1 MTRSAP
7 AQRSFASGE
16 VSPLL
21 WSRNDYIR
29 NQTGLRTARGFL
41 PLLEGGLTRAPGTWY
56 KGRTKGDQAPRLIP
70 FQFAIDD
77 ALILELTPF
86 VMRVWRYGALV
97 EKDGAPYELAIPY
110 DAAAIERMT
119 YVQSA
124 DVIYIADGARPI
136 QKLKR
141 FALDDWALEEAE
153 FSNGPFRVQN
163 LDEDIT
169 LQVTGGDI
177 KGSMTITASADVF
190 DPLHVGALFRLEAE
204 HYTDIPLWTGGT
216 AMPIGQHVRNDGKIY
231 HYVRPS
237 GSSPSSETLLIGST
251 LFNLNQADSSDER
264 RTGVN
269 PPLHETG
276 LQKVSTDPGNWWLY
290 ASDQDGIVKITNVI
304 DARTVEATVVKPL
317 PKNLAEEPTYRWSE
331 GAWSELRGYPACVEI
346 YDQRLVA
353 ASSES
358 EPRTLWFSAA
368 GGYADF
374 EPGTDADESFS
385 YTVSGQSSMNRIIGL
400 RSGKRALHIFA
411 IGQELSTRSDT
422 AGQVIGPTTTVIG
435 LDSSYGSSGAEPI
448 APDGN
453 PIIISRDGRRV
464 VQIAYSFQDDA
475 NSATDLSRAAAHF
488 GEEIF
493 TQIVWQGSPQR
504 LAWVSLASGDPVV
517 MLFNPAEEVIGW
529 ARVPLAGGAVESLAV
544 TPAGA
549 GDLDTVTMA
558 VRRTIDGES
567 RCYIEEVADIYS
579 ASSLADFYDINHLF
593 SGYEIPTGVPQTAF
607 SIPHLAGETVYAW
620 TDAGEFGPIDVA
632 GDGTL
637 NLPRAASRGVIGLFD
652 ATHHAETLDI
662 TAASP
667 EGDMAGRKKRLQARV
682 GVAIM
687 RTAQGYMRAVER
699 DLPHPVR
706 ERARVAIVPVQ
717 VSADLTQIYSGVVPV
732 DIESGHA
739 NEVSLRI
746 EPHGGAPLTIT
757 KITPTIQE
765 AGR

>member
-77 ALILELTPF
+77 ALILEFTPF

-124 DVIYIADGARPI
+124 DVIYIADGARPV

-141 FALDDWALEEAE
+141 FALDNWALEEAA

-163 LDEDIT
+163 LDKDFTISLAYST
-169 LQVTGGDI
+169 AGDPEVDL
-177 KGSMTITASADVF
+177 TASADVF
-190 DPLHVGALFRLEAE
+190 SMGHVGALFMFEPQGYENIA
-204 HYTDIPLWTGGT
+204 LWTSNTDVAVGDY
-216 AMPIGQHVRNDGKIY
+216 MRNGGKIY
-231 HYVRPS
+231 KVTA
-237 GSSPSSETLLIGST
+237 GT
-251 LFNLNQADSSDER
+251 N
-264 RTGVN
+264 TGVQ
-269 PPLHETG
+269 PPIHT
-276 LQKVSTDPGNWWLY
+276 
-290 ASDQDGIVKITNVI
+290 DGIELADKGKGIKWEFISDGKGVVEITAVT
-304 DARTVEATVVKPL
+304 DATHATGNITRKMP
-317 PKNLAEEPTYRWSE
+317 PNLVGGSTYRWSE
-331 GAWSELRGYPACVEI
+331 GAWSDERGYPACLEI
-346 YDQRLVA
+346 YDQRLVLA
-353 ASSES
+353 ASES
-358 EPRTLWFSAA
+358 EPRTLWFSSV
-368 GGYADF
+368 GGYTDF
-374 EPGTDADESFS
+374 EPGVEADQSFA
-385 YTVSGQSSMNRIIGL
+385 YTISGQASMNRIIGL
-400 RSGKRALHIFA
+400 RGGKRALHIFA
-411 IGQELSTRSDT
+411 IGQELSTRSDSQN
-422 AGQVIGPTTTVIG
+422 QVIGPTTTVIG
-435 LDSSYGSSGAEPI
+435 VDSSYGSSGAVPI
-448 APDGN
+448 SPDGN
-453 PIIISRDGRRV
+453 PIVISRDGRRV
-464 VQIAYSFQDDA
+464 MQISYSFQDDA
-475 NSATDLSRAAAHF
+475 NNTTDLSRAASHF

-493 TQIVWQGSPQR
+493 TQIAWQGSPQR
-504 LAWVSLASGDPVV
+504 LAWVTLASGDPVV
-517 MLFNPAEEVIGW
+517 MLFNPAEEVLGW
-529 ARVPLAGGAVESLAV
+529 ARVPLADGAIESLAV
-544 TPAGA
+544 TPAGS

-558 VRRTIDGES
+558 VRRTINGES

-579 ASSLADFYDINHLF
+579 ASPLADFYDINHLF
-593 SGYEIPTGVPQTAF
+593 AGFKIPTTSAETSF

-620 TDAGEFGPIDVA
+620 TDAGEFGPLDVGA
-632 GDGTL
+632 DGTL
-637 NLPRAASRGVIGLFD
+637 TLPRAASRGVIGLFD
-652 ATHHAETLDI
+652 TSHQAETLGV

-667 EGDMAGRKKRLQARV
+667 EGDMTGRKRRLHARV

-687 RTAQGYMRAVER
+687 RTAQGYMRAIER
-699 DLPHPVR
+699 DLPHAVR
-706 ERARVAIVPVQ
+706 ERARVAIVPAQ
-717 VSADLTQIYSGVVPV
+717 VSADLTDIYSGEVAV
-732 DIESGHA
+732 DVESGMA
-739 NEVSLRI
+739 TEVSLRI